1 MAGRYK
7 YLTFEDRQ
15 KIEVWHARGDRPL
28 VEIAARLGVH
38 TATIYNELKRGYV
51 GELDSRQREIYK
63 AERAQATVQEH
74 IKRWGRTAATFAS
87 PKRYFKFTPP
97 GFSNAFLLFFFL
109 GENLLLDAKIP
120 HRSAGFLPASFLST
134 QGGGGGGS

>member
-1 MAGRYK
+1 VGCNIKCERTRSPKSGAGKFFRIYFFTIKRGKCQQRGESMAGKYK

-15 KIEVWHARGDRPL
+15 KIEAWHARGDRPL
-28 VEIAARLGVH
+28 EIAARLGVH

-74 IKRWGRTAATFAS
+74 FKRRGRTAAT
-87 PKRYFKFTPP
+87 
-97 GFSNAFLLFFFL
+97 
-109 GENLLLDAKIP
+109 
-120 HRSAGFLPASFLST
+120 AGK
-134 QGGGGGGS
+134 GG

>member
-1 MAGRYK
+1 MRKENNGGGQNPPPTNGKEGESMAGKYK

-28 VEIAARLGVH
+28 EIAARLGVH

-74 IKRWGRTAATFAS
+74 FKRRGRTAAT
-87 PKRYFKFTPP
+87 
-97 GFSNAFLLFFFL
+97 
-109 GENLLLDAKIP
+109 
-120 HRSAGFLPASFLST
+120 AGK
-134 QGGGGGGS
+134 GG